1 MDNQTESGP
10 SLATSAVESLIT
22 VCIEGWRFARVYNRA
37 VSKLDA
43 SHQSKYLSPLNYF
56 LKQIEDNLKLF
67 GFSLVGFEGQ
77 PFDPGLPIK
86 AINLSDFSNNDR
98 LIIDVMLEPVV
109 MGKSGL
115 LRMGS
120 ALLKRVDL

>member
-1 MDNQTESGP
+1 MENETESEC
-10 SLATSAVESLIT
+10 SLPESAVESLIN
-22 VCIEGWRFARVYNRA
+22 VSVEGWRFARVYTRA

-67 GFSLVGFEGQ
+67 GVSLVAFEGQ

-86 AINLSDFSNNDR
+86 AINLSDFANNDH
-98 LIIDVMLEPVV
+98 LLIDVMLEPVV

-120 ALLKRVDL
+120 AILKRVDL

>member
-1 MDNQTESGP
+1 MDNLTESSSP
-10 SLATSAVESLIT
+10 LSAVDCLVT
-22 VCIEGWRFARVYNRA
+22 VCIEGWRFARVYTRA

-67 GFSLVGFEGQ
+67 GVSLVAFEGQ

-86 AINLSDFSNNDR
+86 AINLSDFSNNDQ

>member
-1 MDNQTESGP
+1 MENQTESES
-10 SLATSAVESLIT
+10 SLPKSGVESLINIC
-22 VCIEGWRFARVYNRA
+22 VEGWRFARVYTRA

-43 SHQSKYLSPLNYF
+43 SQQSKYLSPLNYF

-67 GFSLVGFEGQ
+67 GVSLVAFEGQ
-77 PFDPGLPIK
+77 PFDPRLPIK
-86 AINLSDFSNNDR
+86 AINLSDFNNNDR

-109 MGKSGL
+109 MGKTGL

-120 ALLKRVDL
+120 AILKRVDL

>member
-1 MDNQTESGP
+1 MDNQTEPTSP
-10 SLATSAVESLIT
+10 PSAVDCLIT
-22 VCIEGWRFARVYNRA
+22 VCIEGWRFARVYTRA

-67 GFSLVGFEGQ
+67 DVSLVSFEGQ
-77 PFDPGLPIK
+77 AFDPGLPIK

-109 MGKSGL
+109 MGNSGL

>member
-1 MDNQTESGP
+1 MDNQTESES
-10 SLATSAVESLIT
+10 SLPTSAVESLIN
-22 VCIEGWRFARVYNRA
+22 VSIEGWRFARAYTRA

-67 GFSLVGFEGQ
+67 GVSLVAFEGQ

-86 AINLSDFSNNDR
+86 AINLSDFTNDDR
-98 LIIDVMLEPVV
+98 LIVDMMLEPVV